1 MTILPR
7 NPLVS
12 VIIPAYKQAEYLADG
27 IRSVLEQTYTNLE
40 AIVVDDCSPDHS
52 AEVVKSFADPRLRYI
67 RHDQNRM
74 LAAARNTGMRAANG
88 ELFALLDAD
97 DKFDKQ
103 KLAAHV
109 EYLVTHEDVGV
120 TYNSRYALQCSKD
133 AIAYITRPP
142 ATVTLADLV
151 QGFPFT
157 PSDMV
162 LRREWA
168 YAVDMFDESLV
179 HFSEDLDINCRLALA
194 GCKFAGIDRALN
206 YRRLHPAGRIR
217 TIRQRLDA
225 ALGVLDTIF
234 SDPRMPLEV
243 HALKGQAQSSNCIV
257 WAVEALRQE
266 ETCMG
271 LEFLRQAVE
280 YNPSILDGAPDA
292 ITQFLLYDA
301 IYDETQHHPDVYRT
315 VVAQLSDE
323 FDTVRRQSQWGIAR
337 GWLIKAYRSWI
348 WQSVPA
354 GRTFLKEAVAAGA
367 AFDEP
372 FMREVVHELLAFENE
387 RGSEAAD
394 ALALAIDAELRS
406 IVTDQR
412 VPSLAAVLQLGRA
425 FSSYDAGLYASVP
438 KQVLRAIRFDS
449 RHMRNRGA
457 LAIFVKSA
465 WQQVH

>member
-1 MTILPR
+1 MTALPR

-12 VIIPAYKQAEYLADG
+12 VIIPAYKQAEYLADA

-52 AEVVKSFADPRLRYI
+52 AEVVNSFADPRLRYI

-74 LAAARNTGMRAANG
+74 LAAARNTGMRAAHG
-88 ELFALLDAD
+88 DLFALLDAD
-97 DKFDKQ
+97 DKFDKH

-109 EYLVTHEDVGV
+109 DYLVAHEDVGV

-133 AIAYITRPP
+133 AIAYIVRSP
-142 ATVTLADLV
+142 ATVSLADLV

-168 YAVDMFDESLV
+168 YSVDLFDESLV
-179 HFSEDLDINCRLALA
+179 HFSEDLDVNCRLALA

-206 YRRLHPAGRIR
+206 YRRLHSAGRIR

-225 ALGVLDTIF
+225 ALGVLDRIF
-234 SDPRMPLEV
+234 SDPRVPPAV
-243 HALKGQAQSSNCIV
+243 QALRGQAEASNCIV
-257 WAVEALRQE
+257 WAVEALRQD

-280 YNPSILDGAPDA
+280 CNPTLLDGTPNA

-301 IYDETQHHPDVYRT
+301 IYDETQHHPEIYRS

-323 FDTVRRQSQWGIAR
+323 FESVRSQAQWGISR
-337 GWLIKAYRSWI
+337 GWLIKAYRSWV

-354 GRTFLKEAVAAGA
+354 GRMYLNEAIAAGA
-367 AFDEP
+367 TFDEP

-387 RGSEAAD
+387 YGSDAAD
-394 ALALAIDAELRS
+394 AIALAIDTDLRL
-406 IVTDQR
+406 VATDQH
-412 VPSLAAVLQLGRA
+412 VPSFAAVLQLGRA
-425 FSSYDAGLYASVP
+425 FSSYDAGLYARVP

-449 RHMRNRGA
+449 RHVRNRGVWT
-457 LAIFVKSA
+457 IFVKSA
-465 WQQVH
+465 LQRVH

>member
-1 MTILPR
+1 MNTLSR

-12 VIIPAYKQAEYLADG
+12 VIIPAYKQAEYLADA
-27 IRSVLEQTYTNLE
+27 IRSVLDQTYTNLE

-52 AEVVKSFADPRLRYI
+52 AEVVSSFSDTRLRYI

-74 LAAARNTGMRAANG
+74 LAAARNTGMRAAQG
-88 ELFALLDAD
+88 EVFALLDAD
-97 DKFDKQ
+97 DKFDKH

-109 EYLVTHEDVGV
+109 DYMVAHEDVGV
-120 TYNSRYALQCSKD
+120 TYNSRYALRCGGDSV
-133 AIAYITRPP
+133 AYMVRSP
-142 ATVTLADLV
+142 AAVTLKDLV

-162 LRREWA
+162 LRRDWA
-168 YAVDMFDESLV
+168 YSVDLFDESLV

-206 YRRLHPAGRIR
+206 YRRLHSAGRIR

-225 ALGVLDTIF
+225 ALGVLDKIF

-243 HALKGQAQSSNCIV
+243 HALKGRSQASNCIV
-257 WAVEALRQE
+257 WATEALRQE

-280 YNPSILDGAPDA
+280 YNPAVLDGAPNA
-292 ITQFLLYDA
+292 ITHFLTYDA
-301 IYDETQHHPDVYRT
+301 IYDEKQHHPDIYRR
-315 VVAQLSDE
+315 VIAQLSDE
-323 FDTVRRQSQWGIAR
+323 YDAVRRQAQWGIAR

-367 AFDEP
+367 SFDDP

-387 RGSEAAD
+387 YGSEAAD
-394 ALALAIDAELRS
+394 AIAVAIDADLRS
-406 IVTDQR
+406 IVPDRR
-412 VPSLAAVLQLGRA
+412 VPSFAAVLQLGRA
-425 FSSYDAGLYASVP
+425 FSSYEAGLYAGVP
-438 KQVLRAIRFDS
+438 KHVLRAIRFDS
-449 RHMRNRGA
+449 RHVRNRGA